1 MSSEETYKN
10 HTIFYHDESDISKR
24 YWIWANDSG
33 DICNTQLVGF
43 AWSVQAAKDEIDYRC
58 ALRINQAKVITPRIL
73 AELGGEQQ

>member
-1 MSSEETYKN
+1 MLNKYEKHEYKN

-33 DICNTQLVGF
+33 DTCNTQLIGF

-58 ALRINQAKVITPRIL
+58 ALRINQANIK
-73 AELGGEQQ
+73 